1 MEKNNIDDSTEQ
13 RVPNNLVPLTLLKKK
28 QWHVCTS
35 CVTLDH
41 TLWSHSHGV
50 YSLNSGDS
58 ASYVMLNCESA
69 VACAMYVSMIVLT
82 RSTFWAQKIE
92 NRPRIDRY
100 TRGILVNFAAENQ
113 CLNKS
118 HLVQSVTVP
127 NWPHETV
134 ALELVLA
141 AAVHSGTAVVSIW
154 KLTSN
159 ALYFHSAYRY

>member
-1 MEKNNIDDSTEQ
+1 MIQLNNGYQTIWYPLHYWKKNSDMCVHHDSRPHSLIT
-13 RVPNNLVPLTLLKKK
+13 
-28 QWHVCTS
+28 
-35 CVTLDH
+35 
-41 TLWSHSHGV
+41 SHGV

-58 ASYVMLNCESA
+58 ASYAMLNCESA

-113 CLNKS
+113 CLNNC